1 MGDWQ
6 KGLTINGTYY
16 NFRELLHFSSDQIV
30 SADTEP
36 WEKEIHRFIIN
47 WLSDN
52 DFMMLYTSGT
62 TGKPKEIKLMKNSM
76 TISARNTCSLLQL
89 KAGDTA
95 LLCMPVE
102 YIAGKMMIV
111 RCFVND
117 MNLLTTAPRSTPDLS
132 GHPRIDLCA
141 MVPMQVSNLLLC
153 RTDLNPV
160 KKLLIG
166 GAEINHEL
174 EASLLKIPSEVFAT
188 YGMTETCSHVAIRR
202 LNGPAPQ
209 EAFHAMP
216 GVTLSADDR
225 DCLVINAAY
234 LPGAVITN
242 DIIRF
247 TSPGVFTWLG
257 RYDNLINSGGVKIV
271 PEEVESLIMTKT
283 GIECIALGLPDKQ
296 FGQKLVLVFEKEKLN
311 RPLSAI
317 KTALDDF
324 LPTRWRP
331 KELLAMDNIPRNE
344 SMKTDRRRLLEIL
357 SGSPKL

>member
-1 MGDWQ
+1 MEDWQ
-6 KGLTINGTYY
+6 KGLTLNGTYY
-16 NFRELLHFSSDQIV
+16 SFSELLHFSSNQIV

-47 WLSDN
+47 WLSDSAY
-52 DFMMLYTSGT
+52 MMLYTSGT

-76 TISARNTCSLLQL
+76 MISALNTCSLLQL
-89 KAGDTA
+89 NAGDTA

-102 YIAGKMMIV
+102 YIAGKMIIV
-111 RCFVND
+111 RCFVNE

-153 RTDLNPV
+153 RTDLNPI

-166 GAEINHEL
+166 GAEINREL
-174 EASLLKIPSEVFAT
+174 EDTLLKIPNEVYAT

-202 LNGPAPQ
+202 LNGPSPQ
-209 EAFHAMP
+209 DAFHAMP
-216 GVTLSADDR
+216 DVTFSADER
-225 DCLVINAAY
+225 ECLVIHAGY
-234 LPGAVITN
+234 LPDTVVTN
-242 DIIRF
+242 DIVHF
-247 TSPGVFTWLG
+247 TSPGTFTWLG

-271 PEEVESLIMTKT
+271 PEEVESLILAKT

-296 FGQKLVLVFEKEKLN
+296 FGQRLVLVFEKEKLN

-331 KELLAMDNIPRNE
+331 KELLIVDNIPRNE
-344 SMKTDRRRLLEIL
+344 SMKTDRGKLLKRL
-357 SGSPKL
+357 SGSSKL